1 MTPQH
6 DGHQGHDGHHD
17 HAAVF
22 GRLLWIMTLIAV
34 PTVAASGTVAGLFG
48 YQVPG
53 ALAWLAPVGGTVLF
67 VWGGNPFYTGALT
80 ELRDRQPGMMLLIT
94 TGITVAFA
102 ASWAATLGLVD
113 TDLEFWWELALL
125 VVVMLLGHWVEMRSL
140 ARSSSALESLA
151 ELLPEQAERVA
162 GEHVVRVPPDELA
175 TDDIVVGRPGSRVPA
190 DGEVVSGS
198 AAVDE
203 SMLTGESTPVQR
215 ETGARV
221 VAGSIA
227 TGSALRVR
235 VTAVGEETA
244 LAGIRRLVAQA
255 QESSSRAQRLADRAA
270 ALLFW

>member
-1 MTPQH
+1 
-6 DGHQGHDGHHD
+6 
-17 HAAVF
+17 
-22 GRLLWIMTLIAV
+22 
-34 PTVAASGTVAGLFG
+34 
-48 YQVPG
+48 
-53 ALAWLAPVGGTVLF
+53 
-67 VWGGNPFYTGALT
+67 
-80 ELRDRQPGMMLLIT
+80 MMLLIT

-113 TDLEFWWELALL
+113 ADLEFWWELTLL

-162 GEHVVRVPPDELA
+162 GEHVVRVAPDELA